1 MLNSVPFNQESG
13 RFEVGGKIIDKGMF
27 TGVLAHPIRC
37 RALTILADRE
47 ASPVEI
53 GRELG
58 IEASHV
64 AYHVRVLHRNGLI
77 ELTEETPRRGSI
89 EHHYRAV
96 YVSLS
101 DEQYAEL
108 SEEERGSYSRNI
120 FCRAVADASC
130 AFSAGSYAYRHD
142 HHISR
147 TVLQVDEE
155 GWAAL
160 RDQFLD
166 HLHEIERIKREA
178 SERLAETGM
187 RGTSVVAFDTFFE
200 LPLERV
206 IPRTFDWVPPS

>member
-1 MLNSVPFNQESG
+1 M
-13 RFEVGGKIIDKGMF
+13 GGKIIDKNMF

-64 AYHVRVLHRNGLI
+64 AYHVRVLHEARLI
-77 ELTEETPRRGSI
+77 RLTEETPRRGSI
-89 EHHYRAV
+89 EHRYRAV
-96 YVSLS
+96 FPTLS
-101 DEQYAEL
+101 DEQYAEM
-108 SEEERGSYSRNI
+108 SADERGEYSRNI
-120 FCRAVADASC
+120 YCLAAADASC
-130 AFSAGSYAYRHD
+130 AFSGGSFAERAD

-147 TVLQVDEE
+147 TALQVDDE
-155 GWAAL
+155 GWDEL
-160 RDQFLD
+160 RDRYCE
-166 HLHEIERIKREA
+166 HLKEIERIKRL
-178 SERLAETGM
+178 SRERLAAAET

-206 IPRTFDWVPPS
+206 APRTFDWVPPS